1 MKKQRG
7 ATLIGM
13 LFVSIALVLIAL
25 LGMKVLPTMLEY
37 QTILKA
43 VKKAGA
49 EANTAADVKTIFD
62 KASEIEQNISS
73 ITAKDLIIERVNG
86 GYRVSFAYNKEI
98 ALFGPAFLVIKYAG
112 SSGKGDSPP
121 SPTGGV

>member
-7 ATLIGM
+7 ITMIGM
-13 LFVSIALVLIAL
+13 LFVATVVVFAGL
-25 LGMKVLPTMLEY
+25 LTMKVVPTMLEY

-49 EANTAADVKTIFD
+49 EATSIPQAQDIFSR
-62 KASEIEQNISS
+62 ATEIEQNISS
-73 ITAKDLIIERVNG
+73 ITPKDLIIEQISG
-86 GYRVSFAYNKEI
+86 GYRVSFAYDKVI
-98 ALFGPAFLVIKYAG
+98 PLFGPAFLVIKYEG
-112 SSGKGDSPP
+112 SSGNSK

>member
-1 MKKQRG
+1 MNKQRG
-7 ATLIGM
+7 ATMIGM

-49 EANTAADVKTIFD
+49 EANSAADVKNIFD

-73 ITAKDLIIERVNG
+73 ITPKDLIIEQISG
-86 GYRVSFAYNKEI
+86 GYRVSFAYDKEI
-98 ALFGPAFLVIKYAG
+98 PLFGPAYLVIKYEG
-112 SSGKGDSPP
+112 SSGNSK
-121 SPTGGV
+121 SPTGGI

>member
-7 ATLIGM
+7 ATMIGM
-13 LFVSIALVLIAL
+13 LFVSIVLVFVAL

-49 EANTAADVKTIFD
+49 EANTAADAQSIFG
-62 KASEIEQNISS
+62 KAIEIEQNISS
-73 ITAKDLIIERVNG
+73 ITPKDLIVEQISG
-86 GYRVSFAYNKEI
+86 GYRVSFAYDKEI
-98 ALFGPAFLVIKYAG
+98 PLFGPAYLVIKYEG
-112 SSGKGDSPP
+112 SSGNSK
-121 SPTGGV
+121 SPTGGI

>member
-7 ATLIGM
+7 ITMIGM
-13 LFVSIALVLIAL
+13 LFVATVVVFAGL
-25 LGMKVLPTMLEY
+25 LTMKVVPTMLEY

-49 EANTAADVKTIFD
+49 EATSIPQAQDIFSR
-62 KASEIEQNISS
+62 ATEIESNISS
-73 ITAKDLIIERVNG
+73 VTPKDLIIEQISG
-86 GYRVSFAYNKEI
+86 GYRVSFAYDKVI
-98 ALFGPAFLVIKYAG
+98 PLFGPAFLVIKYEG
-112 SSGKGDSPP
+112 SSGNSK

>member
-1 MKKQRG
+1 MNKQRG
-7 ATLIGM
+7 VTLIGM

-49 EANTAADVKTIFD
+49 EANTAADAQSIFG
-62 KASEIEQNISS
+62 KAIEIEQNISS
-73 ITAKDLIIERVNG
+73 ITPKDLIVEQISG
-86 GYRVSFAYNKEI
+86 GYRVSFAYDKEI
-98 ALFGPAFLVIKYAG
+98 PLFGPAYLVIKYEG
-112 SSGKGDSPP
+112 SSGNSK
-121 SPTGGV
+121 SPTGGI

>member
-1 MKKQRG
+1 M
-7 ATLIGM
+7 IGM

-49 EANTAADVKTIFD
+49 EANTAADAQSIFG
-62 KASEIEQNISS
+62 KAIEIEQNISS
-73 ITAKDLIIERVNG
+73 ITPKDLIIEQISG
-86 GYRVSFAYNKEI
+86 GYRVSFAYDKEI
-98 ALFGPAFLVIKYAG
+98 PLFGPAYLVIKYEG
-112 SSGKGDSPP
+112 SSGNSK
-121 SPTGGV
+121 SPTGGI

>member
-1 MKKQRG
+1 MNKQRG
-7 ATLIGM
+7 ATMIGM

-49 EANTAADVKTIFD
+49 EANTAADAQNIFG
-62 KASEIEQNISS
+62 KAIEIEQNISS
-73 ITAKDLIIERVNG
+73 ITPKDLIVEQISG
-86 GYRVSFAYNKEI
+86 GYRVSFAYDKEI
-98 ALFGPAFLVIKYAG
+98 PLFGPAYLVIKYEG
-112 SSGKGDSPP
+112 SSGNSK
-121 SPTGGV
+121 SPTGGI

>member
-1 MKKQRG
+1 MNKQRG
-7 ATLIGM
+7 VTLIGM

-49 EANTAADVKTIFD
+49 EANTAADAQSIFG
-62 KASEIEQNISS
+62 KAIEIEQNISS
-73 ITAKDLIIERVNG
+73 ITPKDLIIEQISG
-86 GYRVSFAYNKEI
+86 GYRVSFAYDKEI
-98 ALFGPAFLVIKYAG
+98 PLFGPAYLVIKYEG
-112 SSGKGDSPP
+112 SSGNSK
-121 SPTGGV
+121 SPTGGI

>member
-1 MKKQRG
+1 M
-7 ATLIGM
+7 IGM

-49 EANTAADVKTIFD
+49 EANTAADVKSIFD

-73 ITAKDLIIERVNG
+73 ITAKDLAIERVSG
-86 GYRVSFAYNKEI
+86 GYLVSFAYDKEI
-98 ALFGPAFLVIKYAG
+98 ALFGPAYLVIKYRA
-112 SSGKGDSPP
+112 SSGNST